1 MSKVVTYAPA
11 RLEEPDKNWLAAGDT
26 AAADVYEVSAEVS
39 VDVRRSARRPSSG
52 SCLTDGVMTFAGP
65 VAVELSIVMPCLNEV
80 RTLKACI
87 RKACRFL
94 EDNGISGEII
104 VADNGSTDGSVELA
118 SSLGARVLSVGRR
131 GYGAALKY
139 GIESARGRW
148 VIMGDSDDSY
158 DFSALKP
165 FLDRLRAGDD
175 LVVGNRYGGG
185 IAPGAMPFL
194 HRYLGNP
201 FFSWWV
207 RAIVGVPLRDV
218 YCGLRGF
225 SRAAIERLDLK
236 SAGMEF
242 ALEMIV
248 KSKLLGMKISEV
260 PTTLACDG
268 RDRPPHLNTWRDGR
282 RSLLLLLASKPQVPF
297 LYPGLALMLL
307 GYVAGM
313 LLAVRPI
320 SIRGAHF
327 DVHTLVYCGG
337 AVLVGFQL
345 VAYSVMLRFLME
357 AAGLLPAQP
366 RASGWADRL
375 RFEHGLGAGLG
386 FVLVG
391 LAGVGWLLRTW
402 QAQGFGNL
410 DPFVTSLIAIPS
422 ATAIAMGF
430 QMVFA
435 ALFLSLAK
443 WHVRTRISG

>member
-1 MSKVVTYAPA
+1 
-11 RLEEPDKNWLAAGDT
+11 
-26 AAADVYEVSAEVS
+26 
-39 VDVRRSARRPSSG
+39 
-52 SCLTDGVMTFAGP
+52 
-65 VAVELSIVMPCLNEV
+65 
-80 RTLKACI
+80 
-87 RKACRFL
+87 
-94 EDNGISGEII
+94 
-104 VADNGSTDGSVELA
+104 
-118 SSLGARVLSVGRR
+118 
-131 GYGAALKY
+131 
-139 GIESARGRW
+139 
-148 VIMGDSDDSY
+148 
-158 DFSALKP
+158 
-165 FLDRLRAGDD
+165 
-175 LVVGNRYGGG
+175 
-185 IAPGAMPFL
+185 
-194 HRYLGNP
+194 
-201 FFSWWV
+201 
-207 RAIVGVPLRDV
+207 
-218 YCGLRGF
+218 
-225 SRAAIERLDLK
+225 
-236 SAGMEF
+236 MEF

-248 KSKLLGMKISEV
+248 KSKLLGMRISEV
-260 PTTLACDG
+260 PTTLECDG

-345 VAYSVMLRFLME
+345 VAYSVMLRFLMV

-386 FVLVG
+386 FVLGG
-391 LAGVGWLLRTW
+391 LAGIGWLLRTW

-410 DPFVTSLIAIPS
+410 DPFVTSLVAIPS
-422 ATAIAMGF
+422 ATAIALGF

-443 WHVRTRISG
+443 WHVRTRIAG

>member
-1 MSKVVTYAPA
+1 
-11 RLEEPDKNWLAAGDT
+11 
-26 AAADVYEVSAEVS
+26 
-39 VDVRRSARRPSSG
+39 
-52 SCLTDGVMTFAGP
+52 
-65 VAVELSIVMPCLNEV
+65 
-80 RTLKACI
+80 
-87 RKACRFL
+87 
-94 EDNGISGEII
+94 
-104 VADNGSTDGSVELA
+104 
-118 SSLGARVLSVGRR
+118 
-131 GYGAALKY
+131 
-139 GIESARGRW
+139 

-175 LVVGNRYGGG
+175 LVVGNRFRGG

-207 RAIVGVPLRDV
+207 RAIVGAPLSDV

-225 SRAAIERLDLK
+225 RRAAVEQLELK

-248 KSKLLGMKISEV
+248 KSRLLGMRISEV

-307 GYVAGM
+307 GCVVGM
-313 LLAVRPI
+313 LLALRPI
-320 SIRGAHF
+320 AIRGVHV
-327 DVHTLVYCGG
+327 DVRTLVYCGG

-345 VAYSVMLRFLME
+345 VAYSIMLRFLMV
-357 AAGLLPAQP
+357 AAGLLPAPP
-366 RASGWADRL
+366 RASGWAERL
-375 RFEHGLGAGLG
+375 RFEHGVGAGLAFMLG
-386 FVLVG
+386 
-391 LAGVGWLLRTW
+391 GVVSIGWLLRTW
-402 QAQGFGNL
+402 QAQGSGNL
-410 DPFVTSLIAIPS
+410 DPFVTSLIAITS
-422 ATAIAMGF
+422 ATAIALGF

-443 WHVRTRISG
+443 WHVRTRIAG